1 MESVVDSNGLIHN
14 SEASKEDIAAGYF
27 SKLFKLEL
35 NVDIKVL
42 FHGYL
47 RGLNLSMNSCLVKLL
62 QNKLKHQYFLFMVE
76 EFLVQIE

>member
-1 MESVVDSNGLIHN
+1 MGL
-14 SEASKEDIAAGYF
+14 D
-27 SKLFKLEL
+27 
-35 NVDIKVL
+35 
-42 FHGYL
+42 L